1 MSQKQRQD
9 QDQDQGLGQ
18 SAIDN
23 LQFIEEE
30 IETSSQYFKPQ
41 PGKAYVIR
49 LDLQNDKIVPVE
61 NDRFKD
67 ANGKPIKRYQCKITH
82 VNNGKEQ
89 LWETSKTV
97 CLQIIGELRKGFKV
111 LKVTRTGADR
121 STTYNIEGVQ

>member
-1 MSQKQRQD
+1 MSQEQE
-9 QDQDQGLGQ
+9 LEQ

-30 IETSSQYFKPQ
+30 IETSSQYFKPK
-41 PGKAYVIR
+41 PGKTYIIK
-49 LDLQNDKIVPVE
+49 LDPQNDKIVPVE
-61 NDRFKD
+61 NERFKD
-67 ANGKPIKRYQCKITH
+67 TNGKPTKRYQFKITH

-97 CLQIIGELRKGFKV
+97 CLQIIAELRKRFKV

-121 STTYNIEGVQ
+121 STTYSIEGVQQ

>member
-1 MSQKQRQD
+1 MSQE
-9 QDQDQGLGQ
+9 QGLGQ

-41 PGKAYVIR
+41 PGKTYVIR
-49 LDLQNDKIVPVE
+49 LDPQNDKIVPVE

-67 ANGKPIKRYQCKITH
+67 TNGKPIKRYQFKITH
-82 VNNGKEQ
+82 VNNGKQQ

-97 CLQIIGELRKGFKV
+97 CLQIIAELRKEYRV
-111 LKVTRTGADR
+111 LKVIRTGADR
-121 STTYNIEGVQ
+121 STTYSIEGVQ